1 VLNSIIDLSY
11 RHGIKF
17 NTTDE
22 IIPCMLQPELTDVQ
36 FRKIWP
42 GLIHK
47 IHPVEFPT
55 YDDIPSVKD
64 YVAGPVYPMD
74 SYF

>member
-1 VLNSIIDLSY
+1 
-11 RHGIKF
+11 
-17 NTTDE
+17 
-22 IIPCMLQPELTDVQ
+22 MLQPELTDVQ